1 MLRAELRSSPRVELE
16 EGRAAL
22 KLFLTIHVGAGSPE
36 FQSFLSVSAVSER
49 CRTGPRPLLP
59 STAAAGTGLCRREQG
74 ERSMSGG
81 HCTDG
86 FITSQCSELKWDG
99 LLALI
104 LPSLFSSQD
113 VTAGLLLSVT
123 DTRMMISAAVI
134 E

>member
-22 KLFLTIHVGAGSPE
+22 KLFLTIRVGAGSPE
-36 FQSFLSVSAVSER
+36 FQSFLNVSAVSER

-59 STAAAGTGLCRREQG
+59 STAATSTGLCHSKQG
-74 ERSMSGG
+74 VRSMSWG

-86 FITSQCSELKWDG
+86 FITSQCSELKWDS

-104 LPSLFSSQD
+104 LPSLFSLQD

>member
-1 MLRAELRSSPRVELE
+1 M
-16 EGRAAL
+16 
-22 KLFLTIHVGAGSPE
+22 
-36 FQSFLSVSAVSER
+36 
-49 CRTGPRPLLP
+49 
-59 STAAAGTGLCRREQG
+59 
-74 ERSMSGG
+74 G

-86 FITSQCSELKWDG
+86 FITSQCSELKWDS